1 MFFDLCGVCCPAD
14 AGRGGRHLRLAIRER
29 VLARCYVIPRRV
41 AVGRGA
47 VARAQVPADRHRPA
61 SAPRSR
67 RTPRRR
73 TGGWRVMSSP
83 TRAARRACASVSR
96 TQASAVTSTLA
107 STDAR
112 GLRNSCKHGRTVQ
125 PLRRSARV
133 FRRPRSVR
141 CEPAGVRRRWR
152 PGCIHNPAHPPRSD
166 RRLVARR
173 LRGAGSGAERAAP
186 SLRGSGGGGASQLA
200 SAAGAGAASGR
211 PGGDARPRP
220 MHAAHAGSL
229 AGIRPAPGDGMAG
242 FAAGGISRVVGA
254 SVPAAASNPL
264 RVPATAPPA
273 TCSWKPPATLGGL
286 GAQLLGGSPLG
297 GMQQPLG
304 VAPQFA
310 PQPAGGGLGGA
321 QFADQLFH
329 DVAMGARATAA
340 AYAGGGEPYG
350 DFGRAPPRG
359 PPAEKRKRAAPGEYD
374 PSKAP
379 RRAQVAAAPPPDRAA
394 ARAARPRRSVPPSLP
409 LRPRRA
415 PRRAADGA
423 QHVLGEGAA
432 AHQEGPAR
440 IRRGNDED
448 GGARRLGSTV
458 AGGPR
463 AL

>member
-1 MFFDLCGVCCPAD
+1 MDGQYNPFVDP
-14 AGRGGRHLRLAIRER
+14 
-29 VLARCYVIPRRV
+29 P
-41 AVGRGA
+41 
-47 VARAQVPADRHRPA
+47 
-61 SAPRSR
+61 
-67 RTPRRR
+67 
-73 TGGWRVMSSP
+73 
-83 TRAARRACASVSR
+83 
-96 TQASAVTSTLA
+96 A
-107 STDAR
+107 STD
-112 GLRNSCKHGRTVQ
+112 GLDPFAAS
-125 PLRRSARV
+125 L
-133 FRRPRSVR
+133 
-141 CEPAGVRRRWR
+141 PAF
-152 PGCIHNPAHPPRSD
+152 
-166 RRLVARR
+166 
-173 LRGAGSGAERAAP
+173 
-186 SLRGSGGGGASQLA
+186 GGGGVP
-200 SAAGAGAASGR
+200 AASTTLPTHPAPTAGLSLGGFAAPAPAPSVPR
-211 PGGDARPRP
+211 PLYADPAAAAPPSWPQQPAPAPPLAGLAATLAPRP

-254 SVPAAASNPL
+254 SSPAAASNPL

-350 DFGRAPPRG
+350 GFGSAPPRG

-394 ARAARPRRSVPPSLP
+394 ARAARSRRPFPLPPLP
-409 LRPRRA
+409 LRPRHA

-432 AHQEGPAR
+432 AHQEGAAR
-440 IRRGNDED
+440 IRRGDDED
-448 GGARRLGSTV
+448 RGARRLGSTV